1 MTDFTTTRAV
11 PAEGW
16 KASAV
21 SWPAI
26 IAGAVAAGALTAA
39 LLILGTAFGFATFSP
54 FLDEGLSLTTIGIVT
69 VIWLVF
75 VQLAASALGGYLTG
89 RLRIR
94 WSINPDEVFFRDT
107 AHGLLAWALSTVLV
121 FAVFGGGIAATGA
134 VGAQAATAAAALA
147 DEDDADPMAYLT
159 DRLYR
164 GASPAETVEA
174 RAETRRIFARWLAG
188 EQEGILADDRDYLVA
203 LVSAESG
210 VGGDEAAARVD
221 AALNDVREAEQEA
234 RERSD
239 EIRAAGATLSIVTF
253 LALLV
258 GAFTASVAAV
268 YGGRERDGLED
279 AAITP

>member
-16 KASAV
+16 KTSAV
-21 SWPAI
+21 SWSAI

-69 VIWLVF
+69 VVWLIF

-94 WSINPDEVFFRDT
+94 WSIQSDEVFFRDT

-121 FAVFGGGIAATGA
+121 FAVFGGGVAATGA
-134 VGAQAATAAAALA
+134 IGAQAATAASALA

-164 GASPAETVEA
+164 GANPAETGEA

-188 EQEGILADDRDYLVA
+188 EQEGILAEDRDYLVA

-234 RERSD
+234 RDRSD
-239 EIRAAGATLSIVTF
+239 EIRAAGATLSIATF
-253 LALLV
+253 LALLF